1 MHPER
6 EVSKEMEERDEEL
19 HLEPDDVEWRK
30 LASLEGQPV
39 VTVAMWEESL
49 LYAEADVPGAEQDFV
64 DFDLYLANHTLLEL
78 YGVSLYEDLDSPPM
92 KGAKHIEEKLRLL
105 ASRSGVL
112 TEVSLDGAGLPVLV
126 LTGQGMAPLWAAP
139 TGWIISHWERL
150 P

>member
-1 MHPER
+1 
-6 EVSKEMEERDEEL
+6 MEEEREEL
-19 HLEPDDVEWRK
+19 HLTGESDEDWK
-30 LASLEGQPV
+30 ALASLEGQPI

-49 LYAEADVPGAEQDFV
+49 IYADEDVPGAEQDFV
-64 DFDLYLANHTLLEL
+64 DFDLYFADHTLLEL

-92 KGAKHIEEKLRLL
+92 KGVKHIEEVLRLL

-112 TEVSLDGAGLPVLV
+112 TEVMLDGAGLPVLI

-139 TGWIISHWERL
+139 TAWVLGHWDEL